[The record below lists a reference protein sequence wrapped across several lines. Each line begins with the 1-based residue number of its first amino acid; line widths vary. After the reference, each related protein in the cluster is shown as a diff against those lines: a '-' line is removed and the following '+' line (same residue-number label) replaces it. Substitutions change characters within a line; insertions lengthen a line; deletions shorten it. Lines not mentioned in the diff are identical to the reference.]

1 MKTDAFLK
9 SIVSD
14 FDLQANLLVITTQLK
29 IEKKIKVGSISSTVQ
44 TELKKEK
51 GITISNGNIEQSS
64 NQTSVH
70 ETVYDKTQ

>member
-14 FDLQANLLVITTQLK
+14 FDLQANLLAITTQLK